1 MTNYTGLRL
10 EPVSA
15 LGVNLLE
22 NGTVHWNASREFFYP
37 VGEHIRHYH
46 LETNQTQF
54 LFPERFGMNC
64 AEVIKL
70 IDVAVTGNGQFIAIS
85 EIYRPNTGILSIYDT
100 ESQVAHVH
108 LRHDQCAKFTSLSFS
123 SDGTI
128 IAALGIGKDGKE
140 NRAVVWKLGRQVV
153 LIAIFLVPPTVSGL
167 AIDPED
173 ANRMV
178 LYGPNLLASVQY
190 RTVDK
195 QLKTISEAG
204 GFENFTFV
212 PSVPGMF
219 LASSGNTLHA
229 VINDEVMTTVTPV
242 PGHIDLLK
250 AAKHNVFVIS
260 ENKIHMF
267 KATAAAPYIAPVG
280 PLDLNITG
288 ITEFSPSP
296 DGDLAVVFHD
306 ESYVGLLDINVGLKV
321 IRQQEEA
328 RKGDEVKL
336 NKEEQAEYSQLM
348 QAQINLANDLQ
359 QGFFDKSEMQ
369 QFIGVFSP
377 LPIRYHT
384 GSIVAIATCPRKP
397 LLATCGG
404 QDRTILVWNLARRCV
419 MASAKLSEPVNSVS
433 FHPSGDLLAV
443 GTSER
448 LLLYS
453 LTFDS
458 LVLRSKWESLS
469 CTCVSFSN
477 GGHLLA
483 AGSLIIRVITTYSGR
498 IVTSL
503 RGHNLSVKSIAWA
516 PNDAFFVSSGL
527 DGNIFKWPAKTWD
540 RELML
545 SLPSQCINGVLS
557 SYTARDD
564 DSNTAIQNYNVL
576 IATSNNSIYDLGLKV
591 ERIPKKALNLTC
603 LSLPVP
609 FSLISGDTRGN
620 LQVIPYPL
628 LPAGETIPFHIG
640 TEVAVHTACVH
651 CIVSSAD
658 GQTLFTAS
666 EDGSV
671 FVFNIVQ
678 PHQIVVAAPATMAVS
693 REEQNFL
700 IERDSFDERQDM
712 LARLREMM
720 NLHRSQFQCAKTK
733 LSEQHSREIAQ
744 QKNKW
749 QMTLCSLKKQI
760 YALTNKKVEQEN
772 KAIALITEADGMHS
786 TKISS
791 VKSLY
796 ESKLAELTEKAAHFM
811 KEKIR
816 IQCQYEEKIH
826 AMTEDFKSKLLDRR
840 EAAQK
845 QLELQA
851 VDNADAEK
859 EFKQTERLQKEE
871 RLVLMNE
878 HEMEMDEVRKKF
890 EQQIA
895 ELNNKIERVRS
906 DLVAK
911 QDLYEGNVESKASYK
926 EAIARTH
933 QEKQELF
940 KEQQHYAEK
949 INVLKN
955 ELLAR
960 GERVATQ
967 TNELMALKSKNEEL
981 QKWRTVMDYRLGQ
994 MKMKTEPKN
1003 KTIDD
1008 LHRQISTNE
1017 TRLRAMKVTSAKD
1030 AADLDEM
1037 ESEINSLYN
1046 EVVRV
1051 DNMTSKCEATIKTFK
1066 NRIHSIYT
1074 EVEPENWAAEIRK
1087 VHNQYVTSRQIDGE
1101 DQSLAETLT
1110 EFDRHK
1116 EALAA
1121 KVLELRMKVEDDTR
1135 KTGNS
1140 HLKQI
1145 KNNEVIIRELQRLRD
1160 ENKRLK
1166 SDLHFAQTKISSLMK
1181 SCARESKSLET
1192 KVKTMFKSS
1201 AAAICQPTQTTQKRM
1216 TRSGAVV
1223 TVEHFV

>member
-15 LGVNLLE
+15 LGVNILE
-22 NGTVHWNASREFFYP
+22 TGTIHWNASREFFYP

-54 LFPERFGMNC
+54 LFPERFGMNS

-70 IDVAVTGNGQFIAIS
+70 IDVTVTSNGQFIAIS

-108 LRHDQCAKFTSLSFS
+108 LRHDQCSKFTSLSFS

-140 NRAVVWKLGRQVV
+140 NRAVVWKLGRQIV
-153 LIAIFLVPPTVSGL
+153 LAAIFIVPPTVSGL
-167 AIDPED
+167 AIDPDD
-173 ANRMV
+173 ASKLI
-178 LYGPNLLASVQY
+178 LYGPNILASVQY

-195 QLKTISEAG
+195 QLKTISEG
-204 GFENFTFV
+204 KGFEKFTFV

-219 LASSGNTLHA
+219 LTSSGNTVHA
-229 VINDEVMTTVTPV
+229 VINDEVMTSVTPV

-250 AAKHNVFVIS
+250 AAKHNVFIIS
-260 ENKIHMF
+260 DNKIHVF
-267 KATAAAPYIAPVG
+267 KATATSPYIVPVG

-306 ESYVGLLDINVGLKV
+306 DSYVGLLDINIALKV
-321 IRQQEEA
+321 IRQQQET
-328 RKGDEVKL
+328 RQNDSVKL
-336 NKEEQAEYSQLM
+336 SDDADDEYSQLV
-348 QAQINLANDLQ
+348 QAQINLAKDLQ
-359 QGFFDKSEMQ
+359 QGFFDAAEMQ

-404 QDRTILVWNLARRCV
+404 NDRTILVWNLARRCV

-483 AGSLIIRVITTYSGR
+483 AGSLIIRVIATYSGR
-498 IVTSL
+498 NVTSL

-545 SLPSQCINGVLS
+545 SLPSQCTTAILS
-557 SYTARDD
+557 SYMTLDEEA
-564 DSNTAIQNYNVL
+564 NKQVQKHNVL
-576 IATSNNSIYDLGLKV
+576 IATSNNSIYDLSLKV
-591 ERIPKKALNLTC
+591 ERIPKKMLNLTA

-666 EDGSV
+666 EDGSI

-700 IERDSFDERQDM
+700 IERDSFDERQEM

-733 LSEQHSREIAQ
+733 LSEQHSREIVQ

-760 YALTNKKVEQEN
+760 YALTNKKAEQEN
-772 KAIALITEADGMHS
+772 KATELITESDSQHAL
-786 TKISS
+786 KVKS
-791 VKSLY
+791 VKDLY
-796 ESKLAELTEKAAHFM
+796 ESKLTELTKKSADLM

-816 IQCQYEEKIH
+816 IQCEYEEKIH
-826 AMTEDFKSKLLDRR
+826 SMTEEFKSKLLDRR

-859 EFKQTERLQKEE
+859 EFKQTERLQQEE
-871 RLVLMNE
+871 RLVLMHE
-878 HEMEMDEVRKKF
+878 HEMEMDDVRQKF

-895 ELNNKIERVRS
+895 ELNNRIERVRS
-906 DLVAK
+906 DL
-911 QDLYEGNVESKASYK
+911 
-926 EAIARTH
+926 I
-933 QEKQELF
+933 
-940 KEQQHYAEK
+940 
-949 INVLKN
+949 
-955 ELLAR
+955 
-960 GERVATQ
+960 
-967 TNELMALKSKNEEL
+967 
-981 QKWRTVMDYRLGQ
+981 
-994 MKMKTEPKN
+994 
-1003 KTIDD
+1003 
-1008 LHRQISTNE
+1008 
-1017 TRLRAMKVTSAKD
+1017 
-1030 AADLDEM
+1030 
-1037 ESEINSLYN
+1037 
-1046 EVVRV
+1046 
-1051 DNMTSKCEATIKTFK
+1051 
-1066 NRIHSIYT
+1066 
-1074 EVEPENWAAEIRK
+1074 
-1087 VHNQYVTSRQIDGE
+1087 
-1101 DQSLAETLT
+1101 
-1110 EFDRHK
+1110 
-1116 EALAA
+1116 
-1121 KVLELRMKVEDDTR
+1121 
-1135 KTGNS
+1135 
-1140 HLKQI
+1140 
-1145 KNNEVIIRELQRLRD
+1145 
-1160 ENKRLK
+1160 
-1166 SDLHFAQTKISSLMK
+1166 
-1181 SCARESKSLET
+1181 
-1192 KVKTMFKSS
+1192 
-1201 AAAICQPTQTTQKRM
+1201 
-1216 TRSGAVV
+1216 
-1223 TVEHFV
+1223 